1 MKILRGLRV
10 FEYTL
15 WQKAKTAESFLNK
28 ILLNLLN
35 PCGAQNNISLNEI
48 KCVIYFCFVFY
59 LSNNYVFIFK
69 GTLMQIWESPNTFKF
84 I

>member
-15 WQKAKTAESFLNK
+15 WQKAKTRKSRKSAESFVNK

-48 KCVIYFCFVFY
+48 KCLIYFCFVFY
-59 LSNNYVFIFK
+59 LSNN
-69 GTLMQIWESPNTFKF
+69 
-84 I
+84 